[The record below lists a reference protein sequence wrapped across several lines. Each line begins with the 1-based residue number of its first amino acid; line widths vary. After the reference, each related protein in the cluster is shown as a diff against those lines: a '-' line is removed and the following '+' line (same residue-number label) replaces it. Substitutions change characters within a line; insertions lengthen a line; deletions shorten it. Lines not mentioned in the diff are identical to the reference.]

1 VGPQADLVEAGG
13 FAEGIVATAMGIAGQ
28 VIQELKLA
36 EDGEVGSGAEGAL
49 ELGQGRDFVAQQ
61 VLAKGL
67 GIETRVAA

>member
-1 VGPQADLVEAGG
+1 
-13 FAEGIVATAMGIAGQ
+13 MSIAGQ

-36 EDGEVGSGAEGAL
+36 EDGEVGSGAESAL

-67 GIETRVAA
+67 GIEREWPHNVIVPTRCFFQSEL